1 MPSTFGGQSQ
11 QRWGDNT
18 LTQNEYLRDFLLADL
33 SGKPTKTID
42 ARRKGMLL
50 VVFFRTNDANS
61 QQTLAALQK
70 FADAYKETG
79 KLTILA
85 VSQNNEDETRDFVT
99 EFGIT
104 FPCLLDRDQYLSMTY
119 GVTVI
124 PTAYLAAGDGLIVRK
139 MSGYR
144 GGILN
149 QMSAKVAL
157 FAEVEQVVIDESAPM
172 PEPPPPALPAPEPE
186 PAAA

>member
-1 MPSTFGGQSQ
+1 MPSAFGGQSQ

-18 LTQNEYLRDFLLADL
+18 LSQNEYLRDFLLADL
-33 SGKPTKTID
+33 SGKPTKTLD

-50 VVFFRTNDANS
+50 VVFFRTTDPVS
-61 QQTLAALQK
+61 QQTLTALQK
-70 FADAYKETG
+70 LADAYKESG

-85 VSQNNEDETRDFVT
+85 VSQNSEDETREFVSK
-99 EFGIT
+99 FGIG

-119 GVTVI
+119 GVTVM
-124 PTAYLAAGDGLIVRK
+124 PTAYLAAGDGRIVRK

-144 GGILN
+144 GGIVN
-149 QMSAKVAL
+149 EMSAKVAL
-157 FAEVEQVVIDESAPM
+157 FAEVAQVTIDESAPM
-172 PEPPPPALPAPEPE
+172 PEPPPPAIPTPE